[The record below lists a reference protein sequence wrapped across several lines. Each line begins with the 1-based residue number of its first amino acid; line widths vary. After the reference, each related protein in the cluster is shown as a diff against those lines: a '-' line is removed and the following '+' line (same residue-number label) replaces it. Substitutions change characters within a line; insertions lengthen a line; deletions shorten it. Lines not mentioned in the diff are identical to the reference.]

1 MTMYSKNGQY
11 PVSRLPSRIRVTEDL
26 NGRTVGRTYT
36 AEAVYKNAYKVG
48 YIEVSD
54 RPAYNQET
62 KGVTWD
68 GSNLTWVIFD
78 IPQEPVVIETTAEM
92 IIETTA
98 DFLVST
104 ADTVI

>member
-36 AEAVYKNAYKVG
+36 AEAVYKNAHKVG

-62 KGVTWD
+62 EGVTWD
-68 GSNLTWVIFD
+68 ANNLTWVIFD
-78 IPQEPVVIETTAEM
+78 IPQEPVVIETTA
-92 IIETTA
+92 
-98 DFLVST
+98 DFLIST